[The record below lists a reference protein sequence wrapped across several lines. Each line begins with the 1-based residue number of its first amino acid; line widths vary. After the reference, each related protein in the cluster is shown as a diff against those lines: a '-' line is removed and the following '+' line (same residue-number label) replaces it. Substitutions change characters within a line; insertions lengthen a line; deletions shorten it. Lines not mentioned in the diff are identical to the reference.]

1 MIAVRWLAVFVGLG
15 LASATILSAIKT
27 VVLPRATQSWL
38 PGILFRMAR
47 RAFRLLAHDRRSFE
61 ARDAVMAMYA
71 PVTLLLLPVV
81 WVVLTMVSYTAMFWG
96 VGYGSWSE
104 SWWVSGSSL
113 LTLGFAPANSGVE
126 RLLAFSEATIGLGL
140 VALLIAFLPT
150 IYGIFSKRETMV
162 TLLDVRAGTPPSA
175 IEFLIRHRR
184 IGWWDELATTWVKWE
199 EWFADIQEAHTSYP
213 ALNFLRSPQPELNWI
228 NAAGAI
234 LDAASLYVAC
244 VDDDAGKAPAR
255 VLVRAGFI
263 SLRRIADFF
272 GVPYPRDPAPGDP
285 IAITRTEFD
294 AALEA
299 LAEGGVP
306 LISDRDAAWEAF
318 AGWRVNYD
326 SVVLE
331 LAEIVMA
338 PYAPWVADRSAVAAV
353 EPNVTRWGRRR
364 S

>member
-1 MIAVRWLAVFVGLG
+1 MGARSVVFALG
-15 LASATILSAIKT
+15 LALAAATSLSAIKT

-38 PGILFRMAR
+38 PGALFRSMR
-47 RAFRLLAHDRRSFE
+47 RFFRLLAHERRSFE

-71 PVTLLLLPVV
+71 PVTLMLLPVV
-81 WVVLTMVSYTAMFWG
+81 WVVLIMVGYTAMFWG
-96 VGYGSWSE
+96 VGYGSWSD

-113 LTLGFAPANSGVE
+113 LTLGFAPATTGAE

-150 IYGIFSKRETMV
+150 IYSIFSKRETMV
-162 TLLDVRAGTPPSA
+162 TLMDVRAGTPPSA
-175 IEFLIRHRR
+175 VEFLIRHRR
-184 IGWWDELATTWVKWE
+184 IGWWRELSGTWADWE

-213 ALNFLRSPQPELNWI
+213 ALNYLRSPQPELNWI
-228 NAAGAI
+228 TAAGAI

-244 VDDDAGKAPAR
+244 VDEEEGKAPAR
-255 VLVRAGFI
+255 VLIRAGFI

-272 GVPYPRDPAPGDP
+272 GVRYPTDPAPDDP
-285 IAITRTEFD
+285 IAISRSEFD
-294 AALEA
+294 VAFAALEDA
-299 LAEGGVP
+299 GVP
-306 LISDRDAAWEAF
+306 MTEDREAAWEAF

-326 SVVLE
+326 SVILE

-338 PYAPWVADRSAVAAV
+338 PYAPWVADRSAVEAT
-353 EPNVTRWGRRR
+353 EPSVTRWGRSR